1 MTPSAACLTL
11 VTLLGLVAGTP
22 RPASATWS
30 IVAVDPRTREVGAA
44 GASCTPFV
52 VGILGLAPGRG
63 AIVVQAMSNPM
74 ARVRGVE
81 MLNDGATPAA
91 IIRTLREPQFDPEN
105 QQYGVAALGADSGAA
120 YTGTAAYAESATAH
134 GAGVAVQGNTLPSKE
149 VVHAA
154 MAAFRA
160 AADSGLPLAERLL
173 RALEAGSAAG
183 GDRRC
188 GRQAAHS
195 AFLGVARPGDAPR
208 NPYVR
213 LIIPDQEDTG
223 INPVHLLRG
232 EYERQRT
239 QTATHRIDARQARPR
254 CTICSEAWDDYLGC
268 TPTPRRPTM
277 AVWTITPARTTSAA
291 SITPAATSTG
301 SRSGADD
308 PGPTR
313 VRECSRPARRVVQD
327 SARVGTVSRAAIRS
341 AVRALALRTG

>member
-1 MTPSAACLTL
+1 MTRSPACLTL

-52 VGILGLAPGRG
+52 VGIVGLAPGRG
-63 AIVVQAMSNPM
+63 AIVVQAMSNSM
-74 ARVRGVE
+74 ARLRGVE
-81 MLNDGATPAA
+81 MLNDGAAPAA
-91 IIRTLREPQFDPEN
+91 IIRALREPQFDPEN

-160 AADSGLPLAERLL
+160 AADSGFPLAERLL
-173 RALEAGSAAG
+173 RALEAGAAAG

-188 GRQAAHS
+188 GRQTAHS

-223 INPVHLLRG
+223 INPVHLLRR
-232 EYERQRT
+232 EWDRQRA
-239 QTATHRIDARQARPR
+239 QAASHQIDAQQAKPVR
-254 CTICSEAWDDYLGC
+254 TLCSERWGDYIEC

-277 AVWTITPARTTSAA
+277 SVSTITPVKTTSTAF
-291 SITPAATSTG
+291 ITPAGTSTG
-301 SRSGADD
+301 SRSAVGD
-308 PGPTR
+308 PAPVS
-313 VRECSRPARRVVQD
+313 VRESSRLVRRVVQD
-327 SARVGTVSRAAIRS
+327 SARVGTVSRSTIRS
-341 AVRALALRTG
+341 AVRALAKHSG

>member
-52 VGILGLAPGRG
+52 VGIVGLAPGRG

-91 IIRTLREPQFDPEN
+91 IIRALREPQFDPEN

-134 GAGVAVQGNTLPSKE
+134 GVGVAVQGNTLPSKE

-160 AADSGLPLAERLL
+160 AADSGFPLAERLL

-188 GRQAAHS
+188 GRQTAHS
-195 AFLGVARPGDAPR
+195 AFLGVAHPGDAPR

-213 LIIPDQEDTG
+213 LVIPDQEDTG
-223 INPVHLLRG
+223 INPVHLLRR
-232 EYERQRT
+232 EWDRQRA
-239 QTATHRIDARQARPR
+239 QAAADEHDVVRARIGSASPRVGAYTAGPTKGGEMQRDRPVPSRLVQQRTTIRLEARPPLQVNGKSR
-254 CTICSEAWDDYLGC
+254 IQGVA
-268 TPTPRRPTM
+268 
-277 AVWTITPARTTSAA
+277 SAA
-291 SITPAATSTG
+291 RLSHARPGLAGGQREGGKPAIPG
-301 SRSGADD
+301 GRRGGDHRSG
-308 PGPTR
+308 
-313 VRECSRPARRVVQD
+313 
-327 SARVGTVSRAAIRS
+327 
-341 AVRALALRTG
+341 

>member
-1 MTPSAACLTL
+1 MTRSPACLTL
-11 VTLLGLVAGTP
+11 VALLGVVAGTP

-30 IVAVDPRTREVGAA
+30 IVAVDARTREVGAA

-52 VGILGLAPGRG
+52 VGIVGLAPGRG

-74 ARVRGVE
+74 ARMRGVQ
-81 MLNDGATPAA
+81 MLNDGAGPAA

-105 QQYGVAALGADSGAA
+105 QQYGVAALNADSGAT

-134 GAGVAVQGNTLPSKE
+134 GVGVAVQGNTLPSKE

-188 GRQAAHS
+188 GRQTAHS

-223 INPVHLLRG
+223 INPVHLLRR
-232 EYERQRT
+232 EYHRQRAHA
-239 QTATHRIDARQARPR
+239 ATHPIDARQAK
-254 CTICSEAWDDYLGC
+254 TIRTLCSEPWGDYIGC
-268 TPTPRRPTM
+268 NPTPRRPTM
-277 AVWTITPARTTSAA
+277 AVLTITSAKTESPA
-291 SITPAATSTG
+291 SITPAGRSTG
-301 SRSGADD
+301 STSGAGD
-308 PGPTR
+308 PAPSR
-313 VRECSRPARRVVQD
+313 VRESSRPARRVVQD
-327 SARVGTVSRAAIRS
+327 SGKVGTVSRSAA
-341 AVRALALRTG
+341 RALAKRTG